1 MESTIFVR
9 PNLKLLL
16 LGGVLLLLLQHV
28 SSTVLSQGSSGS
40 FEVSAR
46 ATATSE
52 MHELL
57 RRAANQPSSEVFMRL
72 SVCFEKRGE
81 FKNALI
87 YLRRA
92 DKQRESEDFPE

>member
-1 MESTIFVR
+1 MKSTVFVR

-16 LGGVLLLLLQHV
+16 LGGVLLLLVQHI
-28 SSTVLSQGSSGS
+28 SSTVHSQGSSIP
-40 FEVSAR
+40 FEVNAR
-46 ATATSE
+46 QTTVSE

-57 RRAANQPSSEVFMRL
+57 RQAANQPSSEVFMRL
-72 SVCFEKRGE
+72 SACFEKRGE

-92 DKQRESEDFPE
+92 DKQRESEDIPE